1 MKIFLSWN
9 ILNVVLVVNKL
20 INLECVGGS
29 RSWGPNVYGKTCQKM
44 IDGGL
49 MALPKTDPI
58 FVGCGT

>member
-1 MKIFLSWN
+1 MKKVFSWN

-20 INLECVGGS
+20 INLECVGGN
-29 RSWGPNVYGKTCQKM
+29 RSSGPNVYGTTCQKL

-49 MALPKTDPI
+49 MALPKTNPI